1 MNILINCP
9 SLVDIN
15 EKKKSSLGGVESL
28 VLTLANEL
36 SKKNYNI
43 TISSIYKKKI
53 RKNNILYV
61 PIKEIKRNPKNYD
74 FSSIISANDAT
85 IFDSFKENKN
95 KIFWLHNNLQIEK
108 SIRKKQFYSIIKNN
122 PKAVFVSK
130 YLNKLTSY
138 LYLFKKR
145 FVIHNFLLPN
155 FNQTKV
161 KYNRKPIFVWSV
173 QRDKGLNETINMWVN
188 YIYKDYKNAKFYI
201 YGINKLPK
209 NLNKKYLSSK
219 NIFFKGRV
227 PKNNLKKI
235 YSESMGMICLGYD
248 ETFCLNA
255 LEANSCGLPVITLGK
270 SALKYYVIN
279 KYNGY
284 VVKNI
289 PEIGTKVK
297 FLLNV
302 KSRKSIIQNSIA
314 ISKKFSLNIII
325 HSWLK
330 LLK

>member
-1 MNILINCP
+1 M
-9 SLVDIN
+9 
-15 EKKKSSLGGVESL
+15 
-28 VLTLANEL
+28 
-36 SKKNYNI
+36 
-43 TISSIYKKKI
+43 
-53 RKNNILYV
+53 YV

-188 YIYKDYKNAKFYI
+188 YI
-201 YGINKLPK
+201 
-209 NLNKKYLSSK
+209 
-219 NIFFKGRV
+219 
-227 PKNNLKKI
+227 
-235 YSESMGMICLGYD
+235 
-248 ETFCLNA
+248 
-255 LEANSCGLPVITLGK
+255 
-270 SALKYYVIN
+270 
-279 KYNGY
+279 
-284 VVKNI
+284 
-289 PEIGTKVK
+289 
-297 FLLNV
+297 
-302 KSRKSIIQNSIA
+302 
-314 ISKKFSLNIII
+314 
-325 HSWLK
+325 
-330 LLK
+330 

>member
-1 MNILINCP
+1 M
-9 SLVDIN
+9 
-15 EKKKSSLGGVESL
+15 
-28 VLTLANEL
+28 
-36 SKKNYNI
+36 
-43 TISSIYKKKI
+43 
-53 RKNNILYV
+53 
-61 PIKEIKRNPKNYD
+61 
-74 FSSIISANDAT
+74 
-85 IFDSFKENKN
+85 
-95 KIFWLHNNLQIEK
+95 
-108 SIRKKQFYSIIKNN
+108 
-122 PKAVFVSK
+122 
-130 YLNKLTSY
+130 TSY

-279 KYNGY
+279 KDNGY